1 LCLRI
6 RAVRYQHHGERESG
20 DRTHAPLPYPGCYRI
35 CIHSHPLRIVVLIL
49 KSPGLHPAVNA
60 AAPPSQQ
67 TPAHFNRSKI
77 NMKNLPFPQLRIIV

>member
-1 LCLRI
+1 
-6 RAVRYQHHGERESG
+6 
-20 DRTHAPLPYPGCYRI
+20 
-35 CIHSHPLRIVVLIL
+35 LIL

-60 AAPPSQQ
+60 ADPSSQQ